1 MLKPSDTGDL
11 AQTLF
16 LDDMSVTEVS
26 AQLNCP
32 IIPVD
37 DTDALVQQ
45 CCAPPLQSRSASLTA
60 RHWLLGTVLGHA
72 KGADRLVQLTI
83 HGLQSHFLVSYLEV
97 D

>member
-1 MLKPSDTGDL
+1 LLPSVMLKPSDTGDL

-45 CCAPPLQSRSASLTA
+45 CCAPPLQSRSASLQPATGY
-60 RHWLLGTVLGHA
+60 WVP
-72 KGADRLVQLTI
+72 
-83 HGLQSHFLVSYLEV
+83 S
-97 D
+97 